1 MPASGWLSSYQM
13 DQWQTLWTHTVDTVG
28 AEPFVTR
35 GARVVVNVNGVVD
48 EASWHSSVV
57 RIIVPL
63 SLQMATKQAPR
74 PSVVL

>member
-1 MPASGWLSSYQM
+1 MGLPVVA
-13 DQWQTLWTHTVDTVG
+13 
-28 AEPFVTR
+28 R

-48 EASWHSSVV
+48 GTSGHSSVV
-57 RIIVPL
+57 RIIVPF

>member
-1 MPASGWLSSYQM
+1 MGL
-13 DQWQTLWTHTVDTVG
+13 
-28 AEPFVTR
+28 PFVAR

-48 EASWHSSVV
+48 GTSWHTSVV
-57 RIIVPL
+57 RAIVPL

>member
-1 MPASGWLSSYQM
+1 MI
-13 DQWQTLWTHTVDTVG
+13 
-28 AEPFVTR
+28 AEPFVVR

-48 EASWHSSVV
+48 KTSGHSSVV

-63 SLQMATKQAPR
+63 SLQMATRQAPR